1 MSIGVMEN
9 FSRPG
14 AWLVRLMMALLILCG
29 GTARPEA
36 AESNLTAGVTLPQ
49 PTNGP
54 SEGEVQLRAYLKLQ
68 EQLHSTLL
76 AIEQARA
83 ESSLETQTNADALAA
98 RLETLE
104 RALHQQR
111 EQQFHSLHES
121 NRTMLVLAGVIAV
134 LGLLALGFAAFI
146 QSRGMNRLAEIA
158 TGMPREPL
166 PPLPALP
173 AGAGNERL
181 LLGPGAVGQKLAAT
195 IQHLEDRIHELE
207 QTTHPALSPAEPA
220 SPSDRRSQKAID
232 IGTSIRGGDHVS
244 VMLGKGQVLLSLGQA
259 ENALACF
266 DELIVQ
272 APNHAEAHVKKGM
285 ALERLKRL
293 DEAIACYDRAI
304 ALNRSLTQ
312 AYLAKGGIY
321 NRQERYAEALECY
334 EQALRSEA
342 RS

>member
-1 MSIGVMEN
+1 MEN
-9 FSRPG
+9 FKWLKGWTVRGVVALSLAVCFAEARSAETTAAPEVATRP
-14 AWLVRLMMALLILCG
+14 
-29 GTARPEA
+29 
-36 AESNLTAGVTLPQ
+36 N
-49 PTNGP
+49 TNFP
-54 SEGEVQLRAYLKLQ
+54 PDGEVQLRAYLKLQ

-83 ESSLETQTNADALAA
+83 ESSLETQTNADALAS
-98 RLETLE
+98 RLEALE
-104 RALHQQR
+104 RTLSQQR
-111 EQQFHSLHES
+111 EQQFQTLHES
-121 NRTMLVLAGVIAV
+121 NRTLLVLAGVVAG
-134 LGLLALGFAAFI
+134 LGLLALTFAAFF

-158 TGMPREPL
+158 TGMPKEAL
-166 PPLPALP
+166 PQVPGLP
-173 AGAGNERL
+173 AGDSGERL
-181 LLGPGAVGQKLAAT
+181 LLGAGGSGANGRNLAAT
-195 IQHLEDRIHELE
+195 IQHLEERLHELE
-207 QTTHPALSPAEPA
+207 QTTQPALPSPDTVPA
-220 SPSDRRSQKAID
+220 SDRRPQKTID
-232 IGTSIRGGDHVS
+232 IGSAMPGGDHVS
-244 VMLGKGQVLLSLGQA
+244 VLIGKGQVLLSLGQA
-259 ENALACF
+259 ENALHCF
-266 DELIVQ
+266 DDVIVQ

>member
-1 MSIGVMEN
+1 MEN
-9 FSRPG
+9 FQRLRDRFVWVVAALVLLASARWVEG
-14 AWLVRLMMALLILCG
+14 AETNVSSAS
-29 GTARPEA
+29 A
-36 AESNLTAGVTLPQ
+36 ASSA
-49 PTNGP
+49 TNSP
-54 SEGEVQLRAYLKLQ
+54 VEGEAQLRAYLRLQ

-98 RLETLE
+98 RLESLE
-104 RALHQQR
+104 RTLNQQR
-111 EQQFHSLHES
+111 EQQFQSLHET
-121 NRTMLVLAGVIAV
+121 NRTMLVLAGVVAG
-134 LGLLALGFAAFI
+134 LGLIALGFATLM
-146 QSRGMNRLAEIA
+146 QSRGINRLAEIA
-158 TGMPREPL
+158 TGMPKDTL
-166 PPLPALP
+166 SPLPALS
-173 AGAGNERL
+173 AGAADERL
-181 LLGPGAVGQKLAAT
+181 LLAPGGSGAAGKNLAAT
-195 IQHLEDRIHELE
+195 IQQLEDRLHELE
-207 QTTHPALSPAEPA
+207 QTAHPALPVPEA
-220 SPSDRRSQKAID
+220 SPTTERRVQKTID
-232 IGTSIRGGDHVS
+232 IGAPIRGGDHVS
-244 VMLGKGQVLLSLGQA
+244 VLLGKGQVLLSLGQA

-266 DELIVQ
+266 DDVIVQ

-312 AYLAKGGIY
+312 AYLAKGGIF

>member
-1 MSIGVMEN
+1 MEN
-9 FSRPG
+9 FKRSRVWPVKYVLAVSLAVCFAEARSAETNVAPEVATRPG
-14 AWLVRLMMALLILCG
+14 
-29 GTARPEA
+29 TN
-36 AESNLTAGVTLPQ
+36 SLPD
-49 PTNGP
+49 
-54 SEGEVQLRAYLKLQ
+54 GEVQLRAYLKLQ
-68 EQLHSTLL
+68 EQLHSALL

-83 ESSLETQTNADALAA
+83 ESSLETQTNADALASRMEA
-98 RLETLE
+98 LE
-104 RALHQQR
+104 RTLSQQR
-111 EQQFHSLHES
+111 EQQFQSLHES
-121 NRTMLVLAGVIAV
+121 NRTMLLLAGVVAG
-134 LGLLALGFAAFI
+134 LGLLALTFAAFF

-158 TGMPREPL
+158 TGMPRDSL
-166 PPLPALP
+166 PPLPGLP
-173 AGAGNERL
+173 AGDAGERL
-181 LLGPGAVGQKLAAT
+181 LLGSGGGGANGRNLAAT
-195 IQHLEDRIHELE
+195 IQHLEERLHELE
-207 QTTHPALSPAEPA
+207 QTAQPVIPPVDSVPA
-220 SPSDRRSQKAID
+220 SDRRPQQTID
-232 IGTSIRGGDHVS
+232 IGSAMRGGDHVS
-244 VMLGKGQVLLSLGQA
+244 VLIGKGQVLLSLGQA

-266 DELIVQ
+266 DDVIVQ